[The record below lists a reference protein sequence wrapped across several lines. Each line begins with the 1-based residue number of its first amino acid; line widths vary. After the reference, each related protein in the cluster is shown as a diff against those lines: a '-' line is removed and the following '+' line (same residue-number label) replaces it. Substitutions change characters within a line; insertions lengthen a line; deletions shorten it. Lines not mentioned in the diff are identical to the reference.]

1 MKINKLFLSASL
13 ALCAAFGANAQ
24 TVEEEVTEYVFQPHW
39 YIQGQVGMQETL
51 GETSFGKLASFNA
64 QIGGGYNFNPVLG
77 ARLIFNSWT
86 SKASICV
93 NGDRRNWKWNYLA
106 PSVNLTADLVNLF
119 GGFNP
124 ERKVSAGLFA
134 GIGMNIAYNND
145 RANAVNAAL
154 RDKVYEAL
162 PAGQRPNPLGNI
174 WEGTKVRFL
183 GQFGVFADYAVSSRI
198 KLGLELQANV
208 LPDGYNSKKAPNAD
222 WYFNGLVGVKYTF
235 GPSSRKQTRKVSV
248 PTATQIVEKIVEVP
262 VEKVVVKEVIK
273 EVPAALTRDVFF
285 KISTTKVTK
294 DEMYKVAEIARY
306 MKENPTSTVTVTG
319 YADKGTGSRALN
331 LRLSAQRSQ
340 AVVDALI
347 KEFGISADRIQT
359 KSMGEDEYQPYDKP
373 ELNRVAICVAK

>member
-13 ALCAAFGANAQ
+13 ALCVAFGANAQ

-183 GQFGVFADYAVSSRI
+183 GQFGVFADYAVSSRV

>member
-1 MKINKLFLSASL
+1 MKINKLFLSATL

-24 TVEEEVTEYVFQPHW
+24 VAEEEVTEYVFQPHW
-39 YIQGQVGMQETL
+39 YVQGQVGMQETL

-64 QIGGGYNFNPVLG
+64 QLGVGYNFNPVLG

-86 SKASICV
+86 SKASICID
-93 NGDRRNWKWNYLA
+93 GKRSNWKWNYIA
-106 PSVNLTADLVNLF
+106 PSVNLTADLVNLI

-124 ERKVSAGLFA
+124 DRKVNAGLFA
-134 GIGMNIAYNND
+134 GIGFNVAYNND
-145 RANAVNAAL
+145 RANNVNAAL
-154 RDKVYEAL
+154 KESVYAAL
-162 PAGQRPNPLGNI
+162 EPANRPNPLGNI
-174 WEGTKVRFL
+174 WDGTKVRFL
-183 GQFGVFADYAVSSRI
+183 GQFGVFADYAVSNRV

-235 GPSSRKQTRKVSV
+235 GSSSRKTTRKVAV
-248 PTATQIVEKIVEVP
+248 PVQTQIVEKIVEVP
-262 VEKVVVKEVIK
+262 VVKEVIKEVIK

-306 MKENPTSTVTVTG
+306 LQQNPDAKVTVTG

-331 LRLSAQRSQ
+331 LRLAAQRAQ
-340 AVVDALI
+340 AVVDALT
-347 KEFGISADRIQT
+347 KDFGIAASRIQAA
-359 KSMGEDEYQPYDKP
+359 SMGEEEHQPYNTP

>member
-124 ERKVSAGLFA
+124 ERKVGAGLFA

-183 GQFGVFADYAVSSRI
+183 GQFGVFADYAVSSRV

>member
-93 NGDRRNWKWNYLA
+93 NGDRRNWKWNYIA

-183 GQFGVFADYAVSSRI
+183 GQFGVFADYAVSSRV

>member
-183 GQFGVFADYAVSSRI
+183 CQFGVFADYAVSSRV

-248 PTATQIVEKIVEVP
+248 PAATQIVEKIVEVP

>member
-183 GQFGVFADYAVSSRI
+183 GQFGVFADYAVSSRV

>member
-86 SKASICV
+86 SKASICI

-183 GQFGVFADYAVSSRI
+183 GQFGVFADYAVSSRV

>member
-162 PAGQRPNPLGNI
+162 PVGQRPNPLGNI